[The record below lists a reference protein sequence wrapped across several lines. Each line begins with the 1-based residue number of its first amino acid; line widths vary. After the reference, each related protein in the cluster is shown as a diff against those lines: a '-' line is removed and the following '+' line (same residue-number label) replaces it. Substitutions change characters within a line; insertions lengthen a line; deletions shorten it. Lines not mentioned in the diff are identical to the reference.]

1 MDRPL
6 LVYTTFPD
14 MDIALSVGE
23 GLVRDRLIACINV
36 LPGMHS
42 VYAWK
47 GSIER
52 GQEVV
57 AILKTRKDLQDRVH
71 RALKERH
78 PYETP
83 VILFIEP
90 TGADSATLAWIFDG
104 NVREPA
110 SRSTGLH
117 CTGTKRKPSPSL
129 VIWPVAG
136 KGAW

>member
-14 MDIALSVGE
+14 VDIALSIGE
-23 GLVRDRLIACINV
+23 ALVQDRLIACINV
-36 LPGMHS
+36 LPGMRS

-52 GQEVV
+52 GQEAV
-57 AILKTRKDLQDRVH
+57 AILKTVKGLQEEVH
-71 RALKERH
+71 LALKERH

-90 TGADSATLAWIFDG
+90 TGADAATLEWLLTETT
-104 NVREPA
+104 R
-110 SRSTGLH
+110 SR
-117 CTGTKRKPSPSL
+117 P
-129 VIWPVAG
+129 
-136 KGAW
+136 

>member
-36 LPGMHS
+36 LPGMRS

-47 GSIER
+47 GEHRARAGGGGHPEDPQGPSGR
-52 GQEVV
+52 G
-57 AILKTRKDLQDRVH
+57 A

-83 VILFIEP
+83 VILFISRP
-90 TGADSATLAWIFDG
+90 ARMPATLAWLLRRKRC
-104 NVREPA
+104 RE
-110 SRSTGLH
+110 RS
-117 CTGTKRKPSPSL
+117 SP
-129 VIWPVAG
+129 
-136 KGAW
+136 

>member
-14 MDIALSVGE
+14 VDIALSIGE

-36 LPGMHS
+36 LPGMRS

-47 GSIER
+47 GSIEQ
-52 GQEVV
+52 GQEAVG
-57 AILKTRKDLQDRVH
+57 ILKTRKGLQDQVYQV
-71 RALKERH
+71 LKDRH

-90 TGADSATLAWIFDG
+90 TGADEATLEWLMT
-104 NVREPA
+104 ET
-110 SRSTGLH
+110 S
-117 CTGTKRKPSPSL
+117 
-129 VIWPVAG
+129 
-136 KGAW
+136 

>member
-14 MDIALSVGE
+14 VDIALSMGE

-36 LPGMHS
+36 LPGMRS

-47 GSIER
+47 GNIEQ
-52 GQEVV
+52 GQEAV
-57 AILKTRKDLQDRVH
+57 AILKIRKSLQDQVH

-90 TGADSATLAWIFDG
+90 TGADAATLEWLVTETIG
-104 NVREPA
+104 GEP
-110 SRSTGLH
+110 
-117 CTGTKRKPSPSL
+117 
-129 VIWPVAG
+129 
-136 KGAW
+136 